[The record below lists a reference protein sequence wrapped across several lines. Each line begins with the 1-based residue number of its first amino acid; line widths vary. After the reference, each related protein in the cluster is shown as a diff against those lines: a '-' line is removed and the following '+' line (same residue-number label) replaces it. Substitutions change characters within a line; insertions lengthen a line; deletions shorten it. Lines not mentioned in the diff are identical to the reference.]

1 MDQDVDQVRRHDR
14 RDFLKR
20 LAGRGAAVAAGAVVA
35 NGLLAD
41 GAGAAENDTI
51 LIGNAN
57 NVHNTGTTTTT
68 LSGSTFAVN
77 GGSDA
82 VNLAS
87 LRGITTTASAIGVA
101 GSSSAGP
108 QLRAEP
114 NAITAMPPASG
125 TWTAGSMMTT
135 TDPLDSTLHDLW
147 YCYADG
153 AGSNSGWF
161 PLSLIPAF
169 IPLATP
175 QRIYNSLDFGPPLV
189 NLEERNIDAT
199 TGGFVPPTAFAV
211 MFSFGLHQ
219 TFNNFGFVGVF
230 PQGITWPGNSNIN
243 WFGSNQFFATNVVTP
258 ISATSQFTV
267 HCGTNGSTHIVV
279 DMLGYYTLTA

>member
-1 MDQDVDQVRRHDR
+1 VDQDVDEVRRRDR

-20 LAGRGAAVAAGAVVA
+20 MAGRGAAVAAGAVVA

-41 GAGAAENDTI
+41 GAGAANGDPI
-51 LIGNAN
+51 
-57 NVHNTGTTTTT
+57 NVGVTTTGTATTT
-68 LSGSTFAVN
+68 LSGSTFTVSSGN
-77 GGSDA
+77 DA
-82 VNLAS
+82 TNLAS
-87 LRGITTTASAIGVA
+87 MRGIAGSATTIGVA
-101 GSSSAGP
+101 GASAAGP

-114 NAITAMPPASG
+114 NAITTPMPPTAG
-125 TWTAGSMMTT
+125 NWLAGSMMAT

-153 AGSNSGWF
+153 AGSSSGWF

-169 IPLATP
+169 IPLPIP

-189 NLEERNIDAT
+189 NTEERNIDAT
-199 TGGFVPPTAFAV
+199 TGGHVPPTAFAV
-211 MFSFGLHQ
+211 MFSLGLHQ
-219 TFNNFGFVGVF
+219 TVNNFGFVGVF
-230 PQGITWPGNSNIN
+230 PQNITPWPGNSNIN
-243 WFGSNQFFATNVVTP
+243 WFGSNQYFATNVVTP
-258 ISATSQFTV
+258 ISPSSQFTV